1 MNTHNCPISLQ
12 FFPVA
17 DFPLSKMIISY
28 LLHVF
33 QNITSPHSFPA
44 DDFVSYSIEETNHHK
59 EAPATKCTD
68 LFTSTLL
75 FFSILCGLESLNYD
89 PSTLIKGN
97 LARKIIWKVSLSWI
111 WRDR

>member
-1 MNTHNCPISLQ
+1 MNIHKYPISLK

-17 DFPLSKMIISY
+17 DFPLSKMVISY

-44 DDFVSYSIEETNHHK
+44 DDLVSYSIEETSHQK

-75 FFSILCGLESLNYD
+75 FSILCGLESLNCD
-89 PSTLIKGN
+89 PFTLIKGK
-97 LARKIIWKVSLSWI
+97 LARKSIWKMSLSWI